1 MDRRWNRP
9 HGDGHGAPDKN
20 TERDGE
26 RAQVC
31 GPRVNR
37 FVSGL
42 KMLGVGLA
50 ALALAGCASIERAPF
65 TQEQQAAAVV
75 PGIPNARIWSDER
88 AETILARSRSA
99 PPLPRGGQV
108 NVLALSGGGSN
119 GAFGAGL
126 VAGWTARGTRPE
138 FSIVTGASAGALI
151 APFAFLGS
159 GYDDALQALI
169 TEGFGEELLQIDG
182 LQAIFGAGVFKAE
195 PLKRLVARYVEATML
210 ERVALEHRKG
220 RRLLIVTTNIDAQ
233 RTAVWDMGAI
243 AASGQPNALQL
254 FRDVLV
260 ASASVPGVFS
270 PVLINVEGEGRR
282 FAEMHVDG
290 GVRANLLVVPESFL
304 LSSVPMLPPGTHP
317 RVYIV
322 LNNKLEQEFEV
333 VPSRALQIVSRSFS
347 TAVKANTQNTLIA
360 TYDFARRNRWD
371 FNLAAID
378 PDYPTTTSYGFDR
391 NYMRALYQYGYE
403 QGSRGN
409 PWRKT
414 LPETYNTVPEPPPA
428 RPLRGPRA
436 RTAAR

>member
-1 MDRRWNRP
+1 LL
-9 HGDGHGAPDKN
+9 A
-20 TERDGE
+20 
-26 RAQVC
+26 A
-31 GPRVNR
+31 
-37 FVSGL
+37 
-42 KMLGVGLA
+42 GLA
-50 ALALAGCASIERAPF
+50 ALALAGCASIERPSF

-88 AETILARSRSA
+88 VDVLLSRSRGTA
-99 PPLPRGGQV
+99 PPVRGGPV

-126 VAGWTARGTRPE
+126 LAGWTARGTRPE
-138 FSIVTGASAGALI
+138 FTVVTGASAGALI
-151 APFAFLGS
+151 APFAFLGP

-195 PLKRLVARYVEATML
+195 PLKRLVARYIDPTMI
-210 ERVALEHRKG
+210 ERVAFEHRKG

-270 PVLINVEGEGRR
+270 PVLITVEGEGRR

-322 LNNKLEQEFEV
+322 LNNKLEQEFEMV
-333 VPSRALQIVSRSFS
+333 QSKALAIVSRSFS

-360 TYDFARRNRWD
+360 TYDFARRNKWD

-378 PDYPTTTSYGFDR
+378 HDYPTTTSYGFDR
-391 NYMRALYQYGYE
+391 NYMRSLYQYGYE
-403 QGSRGN
+403 QGARGT

-414 LPETYNTVPEPPPA
+414 LPETYNTVPDPTPV